1 MDNIQQRLLDAFEAS
16 GLTYDELAK
25 RTNLPK
31 SALHRY
37 FNGETEKIPIDRFQA
52 ICRELHLDARELL
65 GWKDDHPDDPLPSQ
79 PRTAEARIIAKGIDQ
94 LPSAQREQALN
105 VIRAM
110 FAIHADYFEGNED
123 STDGTEL

>member
-65 GWKDDHPDDPLPSQ
+65 GWKDDHPDDPVPSQ
-79 PRTAEARIIAKGIDQ
+79 PKTVEARSFAKGMDK
-94 LPSAQREQALN
+94 LPQQERERILN
-105 VIRAM
+105 M
-110 FAIHADYFEGNED
+110 FIAAYPGIFEKGTDEND
-123 STDGTEL
+123 S